1 MSCLFNYIPLMKEN
15 SRLHFDNFSTHFV
28 ETMPEKVSFFSIQYE
43 RFKAKFVDFNDFLFT
58 STDALI
64 SLELINV
71 NVIPDAKAIP
81 RQDVL
86 VLHPRLTGANSNSVV
101 LMPNAD
107 LKMELENATVHLDI
121 HMVILTKAVPAD
133 PEVG

>member
-1 MSCLFNYIPLMKEN
+1 LNVLEMWMSVYQIPVGLM
-15 SRLHFDNFSTHFV
+15 
-28 ETMPEKVSFFSIQYE
+28 P
-43 RFKAKFVDFNDFLFT
+43 
-58 STDALI
+58 DALI

-133 PEVG
+133 PEKNNVNPILTVPLTNPVFVANVKIPVP